1 MSRIVPL
8 FAALAAL
15 SACSGYE
22 DDEPVQPV
30 SQSEAEALDDAAE
43 MIDQRRLPDGVLDA
57 ESGGST
63 AENAAPT
70 DTHNKPGSPQALE
83 KEASE

>member
-8 FAALAAL
+8 LAALAAL

-22 DDEPVQPV
+22 DDEPVQAV

-57 ESGGST
+57 ESDST
-63 AENAAPT
+63 AAENAVPT
-70 DTHNKPGSPQALE
+70 DNEPDNPQALE
-83 KEASE
+83 KGASE

>member
-43 MIDQRRLPDGVLDA
+43 MIDQRRLPDGVLDPEDHDTGA
-57 ESGGST
+57 EDAGLT
-63 AENAAPT
+63 YNE
-70 DTHNKPGSPQALE
+70 PGDPQALE
-83 KEASE
+83 EGASE